1 MHLIIPFD
9 LRGLVIYFGFNCGP
23 RCFSTH
29 GTIQDSILHLI
40 TEVNGLE
47 ELTWERNYDKT
58 SHFYDNNKDMYIK

>member
-1 MHLIIPFD
+1 MGQDVSLHM
-9 LRGLVIYFGFNCGP
+9 GLL
-23 RCFSTH
+23 
-29 GTIQDSILHLI
+29 QDSILHLI